1 VSTSSR
7 TSGCA
12 ISSEPGFDA
21 QPTLRGELVEVRPLR
36 EDDYDALYAAASD
49 PLIWEQHPDAR
60 WREEVF
66 RPFFAEHLATGGALA
81 VLEVRSGEVVGTSRY
96 DGFDPVG
103 SEVEIGW
110 TFLARAYWGGM
121 YNRELKCLMLEHAFR
136 FVETVVFVVA
146 PGNLRSQR
154 AVEKLGA
161 VRAGTRR
168 DDVRGERFVF
178 ALRR

>member
-1 VSTSSR
+1 MSSR

-12 ISSEPGFDA
+12 ISSDAGFDA

-36 EDDYDALYAAASD
+36 EDDYDALFAAASD
-49 PLIWEQHPDAR
+49 PLIWDQHPDAR
-60 WREEVF
+60 WREDVF

-81 VLEVRSGEVVGTSRY
+81 ILDARSGEVIGTTRY
-96 DGFDPVG
+96 HDYDAER

-110 TFLARAYWGGM
+110 TFIARPYWGGA
-121 YNRELKCLMLEHAFR
+121 YNGELKRLMLEHAFR
-136 FVETVVFVVA
+136 SVDTVLFVVA
-146 PGNLRSQR
+146 PRNFRSQR

-161 VRAGTRR
+161 VRVGTRR
-168 DDVRGERFVF
+168 DDVRGERLVF